1 MKRVKMIVSAAVV
14 FAVVGSALAFKTVSN
29 SNIRFCS
36 ETTGLCI
43 AQTQGYSTDVI
54 GDVVTPPST
63 PYTGTV
69 GAECGSAQCP
79 EFTGDVHI
87 NQ

>member
-1 MKRVKMIVSAAVV
+1 MIVSAALV
-14 FAVVGSALAFKTVSN
+14 FAVVGSALAFKVSN
-29 SNIRFCS
+29 SNIRFCN

-54 GDVVTPPST
+54 GNPVTPPST
-63 PYTGTV
+63 PFTGRV
-69 GAECGSAQCP
+69 GAECGSEDCP
-79 EFTGDVHI
+79 EYENPVYI